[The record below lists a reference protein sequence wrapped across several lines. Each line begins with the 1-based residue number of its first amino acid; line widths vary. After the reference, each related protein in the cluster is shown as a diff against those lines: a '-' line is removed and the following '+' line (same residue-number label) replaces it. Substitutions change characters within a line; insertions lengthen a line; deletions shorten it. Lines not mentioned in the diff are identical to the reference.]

1 MAITRKL
8 RQKVRDGS
16 LREMWQEMKWIFAY
30 IRRYRAAVGIH
41 ILLGILGTALS
52 LLSSVA
58 MKTLIDVVT
67 GFETG
72 AIWSAA
78 AWMAGLLLGS
88 AAMQAAASR
97 IAAVVDIRV
106 QNGIQAEVYDR
117 ILRTDWVS
125 LEQFRSGDLLNRLN
139 TDVGA
144 VAGGVTGLLPSFV
157 SAAVQ
162 FLGSLIIILCY
173 DPVMALIALIGAPL
187 SVLCSRTLGALL
199 GAASLLVA
207 HAIES
212 HKERARHTNMTLTAT
227 ETQFLHIVKVA
238 VSGGEIPAENVDWPA
253 VFALAGQQKLLPLV
267 FEAARTTPAAAENAA
282 LFASV
287 KQQVVAQVLSQTVRA
302 EAFAALYQKLRA
314 AGLHPVVVKGR
325 LCSRLYPLEDHRISA
340 DDDLYI
346 PDGEFPACHEAL
358 LENGLTTDTPEN
370 ELATADEVSYTKKGS
385 PLYIEL
391 HRRLFDSAED
401 AHDDLNRFFSDL
413 QPVEIDGFLAMP
425 PHEHLLYLILHAYK
439 HFVGCGIGLR
449 QFCDIGLWARAYHD
463 QIDWQRLYDQC
474 ECVHAATFARAAFC
488 IARDGLGIAFALP
501 APWDAAIDTEPL
513 LHDTL
518 CGGVYGSNDY
528 TRLHSSTVTI
538 NAVKASRTGERSGVL
553 RTVFPKRAYLER
565 RYPYLQKRP
574 YLLPAAWL
582 ARMVHYAAE
591 KRSGADNSAAGS
603 IRLARERIAL
613 MRYYDILGGRREP

>member
-1 MAITRKL
+1 M
-8 RQKVRDGS
+8 
-16 LREMWQEMKWIFAY
+16 
-30 IRRYRAAVGIH
+30 
-41 ILLGILGTALS
+41 
-52 LLSSVA
+52 
-58 MKTLIDVVT
+58 
-67 GFETG
+67 
-72 AIWSAA
+72 
-78 AWMAGLLLGS
+78 
-88 AAMQAAASR
+88 
-97 IAAVVDIRV
+97 
-106 QNGIQAEVYDR
+106 
-117 ILRTDWVS
+117 
-125 LEQFRSGDLLNRLN
+125 
-139 TDVGA
+139 
-144 VAGGVTGLLPSFV
+144 
-157 SAAVQ
+157 
-162 FLGSLIIILCY
+162 LCN
-173 DPVMALIALIGAPL
+173 
-187 SVLCSRTLGALL
+187 TLGALL

-227 ETQFLHIVKVA
+227 ETQFLHIAKVA
-238 VSGGEIPAENVDWPA
+238 VSGGEIPAENVDWSA

-267 FEAARTTPAAAENAA
+267 FEAARTTGAAAENAA

-302 EAFAALYQKLRA
+302 AAFAALYQKLRA
-314 AGLHPVVVKGR
+314 AGLHPVVVKGQ

-413 QPVEIDGFLAMP
+413 QPTEIDGFLAMP

-463 QIDWQRLYDQC
+463 QIDWQRLHAQC

-553 RTVFPKRAYLER
+553 RTVFPKRAYLEH